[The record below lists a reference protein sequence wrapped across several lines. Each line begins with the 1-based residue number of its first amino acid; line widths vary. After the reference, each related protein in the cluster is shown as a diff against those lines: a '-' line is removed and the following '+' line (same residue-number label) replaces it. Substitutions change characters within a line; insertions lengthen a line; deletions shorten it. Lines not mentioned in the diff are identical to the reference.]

1 MTPRHGGGE
10 IRWAPSGKEN
20 TMPRGVVLLTGL
32 LLLILAGIATAVGL
46 LRPSDLDRARE
57 LMAFTGG
64 DPARGKETTRQKGCP
79 TCHVIPGIAEAE
91 GLVGPPL
98 DQFANRVYVG
108 GVVPNTP
115 DNLVTWI
122 MDPPKID
129 PLTAMPATGVS
140 EAEARDIAAY
150 LYTLR

>member
-1 MTPRHGGGE
+1 
-10 IRWAPSGKEN
+10 
-20 TMPRGVVLLTGL
+20 MPRGVVLLACL
-32 LLLILAGIATAVGL
+32 LLLILAGIATAVAL
-46 LRPSDLDRARE
+46 FRRSDLDPGRE

-64 DPARGKETTRQKGCP
+64 DPDRGKETTRQKGCP
-79 TCHVIPGIAEAE
+79 TCHIIPGISEAK

-98 DQFANRVYVG
+98 DQFASRVYVG

>member
-1 MTPRHGGGE
+1 
-10 IRWAPSGKEN
+10 
-20 TMPRGVVLLTGL
+20 MPRGVVLLAGL
-32 LLLILAGIATAVGL
+32 LLLVLAGIVTAVGL
-46 LRPSDLDRARE
+46 LVPRDLDPARE

-64 DPARGKETTRQKGCP
+64 DPARGKEMTRQKGCP
-79 TCHVIPGIAEAE
+79 TCHTIPGIAEAE

-98 DQFANRVYVG
+98 DHFASRIYVG

-115 DNLVTWI
+115 DNLVAWI

-129 PLTAMPATGVS
+129 PLTAMPPTGVS

-150 LYTLR
+150 LYTLH